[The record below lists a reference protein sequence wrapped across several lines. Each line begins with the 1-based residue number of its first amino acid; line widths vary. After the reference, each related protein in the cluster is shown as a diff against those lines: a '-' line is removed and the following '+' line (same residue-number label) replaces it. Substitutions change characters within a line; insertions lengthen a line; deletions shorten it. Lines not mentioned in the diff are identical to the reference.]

1 VRAII
6 FRYTLIMSPIP
17 ARQIWIRSLWQL
29 EVREGV
35 FIHPTADVVQEMGNK
50 GYDVAAIE
58 TLVVKGHQLYKE
70 GRLQDLLLLI
80 SDINRLLRQA
90 QLIHPERLAIPKT
103 LEEIRATW
111 PQPPAAKLPAL
122 DPQAYYDKVYGAW
135 LGKCIG
141 GAFGLPVE
149 GWMHERIISTY
160 GEMRDYVI
168 KPPETLNDDTGYGIL
183 LLHTIEEYG
192 PDFTSAQ
199 LGREWVAHLPLETT
213 YTAEKIAIENML
225 RGILPPESGEMDN
238 PYNWW
243 VGGLMKGEVCGL
255 LSPGRPELAA
265 ELAVR
270 DGVIAHSGE
279 GVYGEIF
286 CAVLISAAFYETDM
300 HKLLETALAYI
311 PPQSKL
317 TEVVRQ
323 TMAWCAQADDWHEA
337 MRKVYET
344 CVRQYHWVHTF
355 PNAAMAVIGL
365 LFGKGDFEET
375 LRITALCGLDADT
388 TASQVGAVIGGIVGE
403 SRIPAKWKD
412 PLGDRVET
420 YVEGF
425 EKMKIS
431 ELTRKTINKR
441 NQLDKLST

>member
-1 VRAII
+1 
-6 FRYTLIMSPIP
+6 MSSSS
-17 ARQIWIRSLWQL
+17 ARETWIRGLWQL

-35 FIHPTADVVQEMGNK
+35 FIHPTADLVQEMGNK
-50 GYDVAAIE
+50 GYDIAAIE
-58 TLVVKGHQLYKE
+58 TMMPKGHQYYKE
-70 GRLQDLLLLI
+70 GHLQDLLLLI

-90 QLIHPERLAIPKT
+90 QLIHPEQLTIPKT

-111 PQPPAAKLPAL
+111 PQPPAAMPPAL
-122 DPQAYYDKVYGAW
+122 DPQIYNDKVYGTW

-149 GWMHERIISTY
+149 GWTHERIAAAY
-160 GEMRDYVI
+160 CEMRDYVV

-183 LLHTIEEYG
+183 LLHAIEEYG
-192 PDFTSAQ
+192 PDFTSEQ

-213 YTAEKIAIENML
+213 YTAERAAIENML
-225 RGILPPESGEMDN
+225 RGIMPPESGEVNN

-255 LSPGRPELAA
+255 LAPGRPELAA
-265 ELAVR
+265 KLAIR

-286 CAVLISAAFYETDM
+286 IAVLVSTAFYETDI

-323 TMAWCAQADDWHEA
+323 TMAWSAQADDWHEP

-344 CVRQYHWVHTF
+344 YGRQYHWVHTF
-355 PNAAMAVIGL
+355 PNAAMMVIGL
-365 LFGKGDFEET
+365 LFGKGDFEES

-388 TASQVGAVIGGIVGE
+388 TTSQVGALMGVIVGE
-403 SRIPAKWKD
+403 AKIPAKWKE
-412 PLGDRVET
+412 PLDDRLET

-425 EKMKIS
+425 EKLRIS
-431 ELTRKTINKR
+431 EMADKSIKV
-441 NQLDKLST
+441 NQSLSKV

>member
-1 VRAII
+1 
-6 FRYTLIMSPIP
+6 MSPTP
-17 ARQIWIRSLWQL
+17 VRETWIRSLWQL

-35 FIHPTADVVQEMGNK
+35 FIHPTTDVVQEMGNK
-50 GYDVAAIE
+50 GYNVASIE
-58 TLVVKGHQLYKE
+58 TLVVEGHLLYKE

-90 QLIHPERLAIPKT
+90 PLIHPERLAIPKT

-111 PQPPAAKLPAL
+111 PQPLAAKPPAL
-122 DPQAYYDKVYGAW
+122 DPQVYYDKVYGAW

-149 GWMHERIISTY
+149 GWTHERIISTY
-160 GEMRDYVI
+160 GEMRDYAV

-183 LLHTIEEYG
+183 LLHAIEKYG
-192 PDFTSAQ
+192 TDFTSEQ
-199 LGREWVAHLPLETT
+199 LGREWVSHLPLETT

-225 RGILPPESGEMDN
+225 RGILPPESGEVDN

-255 LSPGRPELAA
+255 LAPGRPELAA
-265 ELAVR
+265 ELAIR

-286 CAVLISAAFYETDM
+286 CAVLVSAAFYETEI
-300 HKLLETALAYI
+300 HKLLEIALAYI

-323 TMAWCAQADDWHEA
+323 TMDWCAQADDWHEP

-344 CVRQYHWVHTF
+344 YARQYHWVHSF
-355 PNAAMAVIGL
+355 PNAAMMVIGL

-388 TASQVGAVIGGIVGE
+388 TASQVGALMGEIVGE
-403 SRIPAKWKD
+403 SGIPAKWKY

-431 ELTRKTINKR
+431 DIADKTCKVGNLISKV
-441 NQLDKLST
+441 

>member
-1 VRAII
+1 
-6 FRYTLIMSPIP
+6 MPPIP
-17 ARQIWIRSLWQL
+17 NRKNQIRSMWQL

-35 FIHPTADVVQEMGNK
+35 FIHPAADVVQEMGNK
-50 GYDVAAIE
+50 GYDVAAAE
-58 TLVVKGHQLYKE
+58 ELVAKGHQLYKI
-70 GRLQDLLLLI
+70 GQLHDLLLLI

-90 QLIHPERLAIPKT
+90 PLIHPERLAIPKT
-103 LEEIRATW
+103 LEEIRKTW
-111 PQPPAAKLPAL
+111 PKPPAARPPAL
-122 DPQAYYDKVYGAW
+122 DPHVYYDKVYGVW

-149 GWMHERIISTY
+149 GWTHERIVAAY
-160 GEMRDYVI
+160 GEMRDYAV

-183 LLHTIEEYG
+183 LLHAIKEYG

-199 LGREWVAHLPLETT
+199 LGREWVAHLPLEYT

-225 RGILPPESGEMDN
+225 RGILPPESGEVDN

-243 VGGLMKGEVCGL
+243 IGGLMKGEVCGL
-255 LSPGRPELAA
+255 LVPGRPELAA
-265 ELAVR
+265 ELAIR

-286 CAVLISAAFYETDM
+286 CAVLVSAAFYETDM
-300 HKLLETALAYI
+300 RKLLETALSYI

-323 TMAWCAQADDWHEA
+323 TMVWCAQADDWRIP

-344 CVRQYHWVHTF
+344 YAKQYHWVHTF

-365 LFGKGDFEET
+365 LFGRGDFEET
-375 LRITALCGLDADT
+375 LRITALCGLDTDT
-388 TASQVGAVIGGIVGE
+388 TASQVGALVGVILGE
-403 SRIPAKWKD
+403 SGIPAKWKD

-425 EKMKIS
+425 ERMKIPKLA
-431 ELTRKTINKR
+431 EITCQVE
-441 NQLDKLST
+441 QLFR